1 MARFFSLR
9 AAAVISC
16 VALPS
21 LLGAAFAQ
29 DLPLY
34 SNREHR
40 FSVIF
45 PSEPKVEGRPL
56 HHASR

>member
-1 MARFFSLR
+1 MTKFVSLR
-9 AAAVISC
+9 AAGLISC

-29 DLPLY
+29 DSPLY
-34 SNREHR
+34 SNPEHR

-45 PSEPKVEGRPL
+45 RVNPR
-56 HHASR
+56 